1 MAFVRRKQAR
11 PGSASNAEI
20 GVATPTPGAIESP
33 QEPGQVPD
41 RSSVPTQG
49 QVPVP
54 ADPIGRRPLTEY
66 GSAQRIMHV
75 YAAAPGQEDD
85 PARFEQATATYE
97 EIRKAYPALRTV
109 ESASPGYVLSDGNRL
124 ASEALEVGG
133 TNPAPLDAESQTR
146 GVPNEPVNP

>member
-1 MAFVRRKQAR
+1 MAFVRRKLAR

-75 YAAAPGQEDD
+75 YTAEPGQEND

-109 ESASPGYVLSDGNRL
+109 ESPSPGYVLSDGNRL
-124 ASEALEVGG
+124 ASEALEIGG
-133 TNPAPLDAESQTR
+133 TNPSPLDAESQTR
-146 GVPNEPVNP
+146 GIPNEPVNP